1 LLVAVDISAIQFLR
15 VDSPRFHSSPFF
27 GGDPIK
33 DQNIAIYTS
42 LEYPKEY
49 QSRSNSYGN
58 SEVDPLLRMGC
69 GLGWSKTL
77 LGDINAEDYLRLDEK
92 HD

>member
-1 LLVAVDISAIQFLR
+1 MESPFLCVDPLR
-15 VDSPRFHSSPFF
+15 FYSSLFF
-27 GGDPIK
+27 GGNPLK

-42 LEYPKEY
+42 LEYILKGN

-58 SEVDPLLRMGC
+58 SVVNPLLRMGC